1 MRVNLQPG
9 YVIHSRPY
17 GDSSTLLDVFTA
29 EFGRVGL
36 VAKGARKQTRK
47 GSKSGLLQPFTPLLL
62 SFSGGNELKTL
73 RSVESAPGRVELAGD
88 RLFSGLYLNELLVR
102 LLHRDDPHPRLFA
115 AYSDTVQELAH
126 LQMIDVGL
134 RLFEMRLLEELG
146 YRLELTSE
154 GVSGLPVSPEAFYHY
169 QPGAGLVRR
178 RAGES
183 SDDSPGADSPG
194 ADLPGTDLPGTDLPG
209 TDLLAMARGEIGGHV
224 RQTART
230 LMRAALAAHL
240 GEEPLKSRQLFA
252 KAARKRPG
260 AASGQQ
266 DEE

>member
-17 GDSSTLLDVFTA
+17 GDSSALLDVFTA

-47 GSKSGLLQPFTPLLL
+47 GSKAGLLQPFIPLLL

-73 RSVESAPGRVELAGD
+73 RSVESAPGRVELAGE

-115 AYSDTVQELAH
+115 AYNDTVQQLAH
-126 LQMIDVGL
+126 LQMIDVQL
-134 RLFEMRLLEELG
+134 RLFELRLLEELG
-146 YRLELTSE
+146 YRLELTIE
-154 GVSGLPVSPEAFYHY
+154 GATGLPVIPEAFYHY
-169 QPGAGLVRR
+169 QPGTGLVRR
-178 RAGES
+178 HAGEP
-183 SDDSPGADSPG
+183 SDDFPGA
-194 ADLPGTDLPGTDLPG
+194 
-209 TDLLAMARGEIGGHV
+209 DLLAMARGEIGGHV

-230 LMRAALAAHL
+230 LMREALAAHL

-252 KAARKRPG
+252 RVAWKRPG

>member
-17 GDSSTLLDVFTA
+17 GDSSALLDVFTP

-47 GSKSGLLQPFTPLLL
+47 GSKAGLLQPFIPLLL

-73 RSVESAPGRVELAGD
+73 RTVESAPGRVELAGD
-88 RLFSGLYLNELLVR
+88 RLFSGLYVNELLVR
-102 LLHRDDPHPRLFA
+102 LLHRDDPYPRLFA
-115 AYSDTVQELAH
+115 AYNDTVQQLAR
-126 LQMIDVGL
+126 LQKIDVGL

-146 YRLELTSE
+146 YRLELTVE
-154 GVSGLPVSPEAFYHY
+154 GVTGLPVIPDAYYHY
-169 QPGAGLVRR
+169 QPGVGLVRR
-178 RAGES
+178 HAVGS
-183 SDDSPGADSPG
+183 SD
-194 ADLPGTDLPGTDLPG
+194 DLPG

-230 LMRAALAAHL
+230 LMREALAAHL
-240 GEEPLKSRQLFA
+240 GEEPLKSRLLFTRGA
-252 KAARKRPG
+252 WKRPG
-260 AASGQQ
+260 PASGQQ
-266 DEE
+266 DE

>member
-17 GDSSTLLDVFTA
+17 GDSSALLDVFTA

-36 VAKGARKQTRK
+36 VAKGARRQTRK
-47 GSKSGLLQPFTPLLL
+47 GSKAGLLQPFIPLLL

-88 RLFSGLYLNELLVR
+88 RLFSGLYVNELLVR

-115 AYSDTVQELAH
+115 AYNDTVQQLAH

-146 YRLELTSE
+146 YRLELTIE
-154 GVSGLPVSPEAFYHY
+154 GATGLPVRPEAFYHY

-183 SDDSPGADSPG
+183 SDDLPGA
-194 ADLPGTDLPGTDLPG
+194 DLPGTDLPG
-209 TDLLAMARGEIGGHV
+209 TDLLAMARGEIGGRV

-230 LMRAALAAHL
+230 LMREALAAHL

-252 KAARKRPG
+252 RGAWKRPG

-266 DEE
+266 DEQ

>member
-1 MRVNLQPG
+1 MRVTLQPG
-9 YVIHSRPY
+9 SVIHSRPY
-17 GDSSTLLDVFTA
+17 GDSSALLDVFTA

-36 VAKGARKQTRK
+36 VAKGARRQTRK
-47 GSKSGLLQPFTPLLL
+47 GSKAGLLQPFIPLLL

-88 RLFSGLYLNELLVR
+88 RLFSGLYVNELLVR

-115 AYSDTVQELAH
+115 AYNDTVQQLAH

-146 YRLELTSE
+146 YRLELTIE
-154 GVSGLPVSPEAFYHY
+154 GATGLPVRPEAFYHY

-183 SDDSPGADSPG
+183 SDDLPGA
-194 ADLPGTDLPGTDLPG
+194 DLPGTDLPG
-209 TDLLAMARGEIGGHV
+209 TDLLAMARGEIGGRV

-230 LMRAALAAHL
+230 LMREALAAHL

-252 KAARKRPG
+252 RGAWKRPG

-266 DEE
+266 DEQ

>member
-17 GDSSTLLDVFTA
+17 GDSSALLDVFTA

-36 VAKGARKQTRK
+36 VAKGARRQTRK
-47 GSKSGLLQPFTPLLL
+47 GSKAGLLQPFIPLLL

-88 RLFSGLYLNELLVR
+88 RLFSGLYVNELLVR

-115 AYSDTVQELAH
+115 AYNDTVQQLAH

-146 YRLELTSE
+146 YRLELTIE
-154 GVSGLPVSPEAFYHY
+154 GATGLPVRPEAFYHY

-183 SDDSPGADSPG
+183 SDDLPGA
-194 ADLPGTDLPGTDLPG
+194 DLPG
-209 TDLLAMARGEIGGHV
+209 TDLLAMARGEIGGRV

-230 LMRAALAAHL
+230 LMREALAAHL

-252 KAARKRPG
+252 RGAWKRPG

-266 DEE
+266 DEQ

>member
-17 GDSSTLLDVFTA
+17 GDSSALLDVFTA

-36 VAKGARKQTRK
+36 VAKGARRQTRK
-47 GSKSGLLQPFTPLLL
+47 GSKAGLLQPFIPLLL

-88 RLFSGLYLNELLVR
+88 RLFSGLYVNELLVR

-115 AYSDTVQELAH
+115 AYNDTVQQLAH

-146 YRLELTSE
+146 YRLELTIE
-154 GVSGLPVSPEAFYHY
+154 GATGLPVRPEAFYHY

-183 SDDSPGADSPG
+183 SDDLPG

-209 TDLLAMARGEIGGHV
+209 TDLLAMARGEIGGRV

-230 LMRAALAAHL
+230 LMREALAAHL

-252 KAARKRPG
+252 RGAWKRPG

-266 DEE
+266 DEQ

>member
-17 GDSSTLLDVFTA
+17 GDSSALLDVFTA

-47 GSKSGLLQPFTPLLL
+47 GSKAGLLQPFVPLLL
-62 SFSGGNELKTL
+62 SFAGRNELKTL
-73 RSVESAPGRVELAGD
+73 RSVESAPGRVELGGG
-88 RLFSGLYLNELLVR
+88 RLFSGLYVNELLIR

-115 AYSDTVQELAH
+115 AYSDTVQQLAH
-126 LQMIDVGL
+126 LQMVDVGL

-146 YRLELTSE
+146 YRLELTIE
-154 GVSGLPVSPEAFYHY
+154 GVTGLPVIPEAFYHY

-178 RAGES
+178 HPDGPS
-183 SDDSPGADSPG
+183 S
-194 ADLPGTDLPGTDLPG
+194 DLPGA
-209 TDLLAMARGEIGGHV
+209 DLLAMARGEIGGHV
-224 RQTART
+224 RHTART
-230 LMRAALAAHL
+230 LMREALAVHL

-252 KAARKRPG
+252 SAARKRPG

-266 DEE
+266 GDD

>member
-17 GDSSTLLDVFTA
+17 GDSSALLDVFTA

-36 VAKGARKQTRK
+36 VAKGARRQTRK
-47 GSKSGLLQPFTPLLL
+47 GSKAGLLQPFIPLLL

-73 RSVESAPGRVELAGD
+73 RSVESAPGRVELVGD
-88 RLFSGLYLNELLVR
+88 RLFSGLYVNELLVR

-115 AYSDTVQELAH
+115 AYNDTVQQLAH

-146 YRLELTSE
+146 YRLELTIE
-154 GVSGLPVSPEAFYHY
+154 GVTGLPVRPEAFYHY

-194 ADLPGTDLPGTDLPG
+194 ADLPGTDLPGTDL
-209 TDLLAMARGEIGGHV
+209 LAMARGEIEGHV

-230 LMRAALAAHL
+230 LMREALAAHL

-252 KAARKRPG
+252 RGAWKRPG
-260 AASGQQ
+260 AASGPQ